1 VHRKKAHLNLEEKRD
16 ISSKEVKGRTVYDG
30 SELTKRLEPQ
40 FDDEDSKG

>member
-1 VHRKKAHLNLEEKRD
+1 MCVHRKKAHQNLEEKRD
-16 ISSKEVKGRTVYDG
+16 ISSKSRTVYDG